1 MMNTMGKV
9 IFEQT
14 IHTFQIDINR
24 HVSNIVYLQWM
35 EIGRTRLLEAI
46 GIPIETMQERGY
58 LAILA
63 ETWIQHRG
71 ALFFPDVAR
80 IEVWVSELTRVSAWM
95 DFHISSGRTGQLAA
109 RARQRGV
116 FVSAET
122 NRPYRISAEDRQAFG
137 KVLVPEQA

>member
-1 MMNTMGKV
+1 MGKV
-9 IFEQT
+9 LFRQT

-24 HVSNIVYLQWM
+24 HVSNIVYLQWL
-35 EIGRTRLLEAI
+35 EIGRTKLLDAI
-46 GIPIETMQERGY
+46 GIPIETMQDRGY
-58 LAILA
+58 LAILV

-71 ALFFPDVAR
+71 PLFFPDEAR

-95 DFHISSGRTGQLAA
+95 EFHIRSERHGTLAA

-116 FVSAET
+116 FVDAET
-122 NRPYRISAEDRQAFG
+122 SRPYRINDEDREAFG